1 MTNYIYDDDEAPIFP
16 KGTLIQVSAW
26 YDNTIANKD
35 NPDPDQWVGY
45 GDRTVDEMAHAWMNV
60 VYFTDD
66 EYKAL
71 LDERKQKAAAK
82 TTVDRQ

>member
-1 MTNYIYDDDEAPIFP
+1 
-16 KGTLIQVSAW
+16 VSAW
-26 YDNTIANKD
+26 YDNTRANKN

-60 VYFTDD
+60 VYLSDD

-71 LDERKQKAAAK
+71 VEKRKNR
-82 TTVDRQ
+82 TVSATAGE

>member
-1 MTNYIYDDDEAPIFP
+1 MT
-16 KGTLIQVSAW
+16 AW
-26 YDNTIANKD
+26 YDNTKANKN

-60 VYFTDD
+60 VYLNDA

-71 LDERKQKAAAK
+71 QAERKAKTAK
-82 TTVDRQ
+82 TTNDNEKQQ